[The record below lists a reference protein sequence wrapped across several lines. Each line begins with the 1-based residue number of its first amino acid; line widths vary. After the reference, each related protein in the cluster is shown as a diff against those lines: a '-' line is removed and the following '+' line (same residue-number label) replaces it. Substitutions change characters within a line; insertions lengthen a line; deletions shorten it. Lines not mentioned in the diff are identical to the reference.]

1 MHIKEDVELFLLAR
15 GDGMIVRDAASS
27 PASGWAPPRGGRSG
41 TCPGAAPAGPGARVE
56 SGATMS
62 ERPEGSP
69 SEDRGQGAVRAARDG
84 AARRDDARPD
94 RETAAQGGVGQP
106 KRGLAPP
113 PSTPMRSR
121 CELGERLRLATGLLS
136 SAITRFLEMPRS
148 TWYYHRARAGR
159 ATTSC
164 GPWWRRPSRCAA
176 DAATGPYG
184 RSYGSAASALRGRSC
199 AG

>member
-1 MHIKEDVELFLLAR
+1 MKTEVRGPYGPHETGPLAEMTPDQIEKLLLRAVW
-15 GDGMIVRDAASS
+15 DNLK
-27 PASGWAPPRGGRSG
+27 GGSH
-41 TCPGAAPAGPGARVE
+41 
-56 SGATMS
+56 
-62 ERPEGSP
+62 
-69 SEDRGQGAVRAARDG
+69 
-84 AARRDDARPD
+84 
-94 RETAAQGGVGQP
+94 
-106 KRGLAPP
+106 P